1 VKRSSGRREF
11 DPAPGPLEEAR
22 AAFAEH
28 VCDRRPPRCV
38 EAASQLTGTRTLLI
52 AMLDPTGEE
61 FVIGDHAVTMY
72 DPTLDARGDAP
83 VGNAIASSSLAETV
97 LPLDR
102 RAAVRLTFGAERDWA
117 DEEVSADLVQEIN
130 LRSYAWAEREIYGA
144 SQARV
149 VSVRESARRSR
160 QEVTRFRPRLSG
172 FLIDNEYPTVGGGY
186 RKDRVAHRRPDS
198 ERRPREG

>member
-72 DPTLDARGDAP
+72 GSTLAGTLLS
-83 VGNAIASSSLAETV
+83 GT
-97 LPLDR
+97 
-102 RAAVRLTFGAERDWA
+102 
-117 DEEVSADLVQEIN
+117 
-130 LRSYAWAEREIYGA
+130 RSPR
-144 SQARV
+144 
-149 VSVRESARRSR
+149 
-160 QEVTRFRPRLSG
+160 RLSPRRC
-172 FLIDNEYPTVGGGY
+172 FLWI
-186 RKDRVAHRRPDS
+186 VAQPCD
-198 ERRPREG
+198 